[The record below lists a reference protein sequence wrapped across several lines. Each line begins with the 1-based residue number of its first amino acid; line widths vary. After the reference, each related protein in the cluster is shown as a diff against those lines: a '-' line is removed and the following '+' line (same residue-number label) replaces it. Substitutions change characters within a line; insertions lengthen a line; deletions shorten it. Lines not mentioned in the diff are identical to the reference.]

1 MDNPVKM
8 DDLGV
13 PPFSETSIWVTVHS
27 LLSASLLC
35 QHLLLRQL
43 FRCGRHLALLLK
55 QAGGWVWWK
64 AGDVETSS
72 IHFRHFDWPNP
83 KNCSQFRQFRQF
95 PRWSGTVHRRE
106 QPGDDSTSLP
116 LDTVIHGI
124 PIGSPRSGEAKQ
136 RPVRE
141 RTSGSTN
148 FQRSKCKGHGQRWDF
163 WVNGRDFFAT
173 QRGCRCSYNVSQ
185 GQYRAMFS
193 SYSLRPQ
200 VFQFDFSVFDFLK
213 HEASPL
219 SSSNAKHHFG
229 LIVLFMSFHYSVVFS
244 SVFRMFFYKS
254 CNTPQRSQKLC
265 CVWQLCDCRARAS
278 TPAASNSL
286 RHCVHLQTAHW
297 KLGTD
302 WDFPEALS
310 FGT

>member
-1 MDNPVKM
+1 MENPVKM

-27 LLSASLLC
+27 LFSASLLY

-95 PRWSGTVHRRE
+95 PRWSGAVHRRE

-124 PIGSPRSGEAKQ
+124 HGGIPKVRRSKPATAPAKQ
-136 RPVRE
+136 NRIHRFSAIQVQRPRTKMGLLGE
-141 RTSGSTN
+141 RKRFS
-148 FQRSKCKGHGQRWDF
+148 QRNVAAVAAATFLQGNIGQF
-163 WVNGRDFFAT
+163 TV
-173 QRGCRCSYNVSQ
+173 
-185 GQYRAMFS
+185 
-193 SYSLRPQ
+193 LI
-200 VFQFDFSVFDFLK
+200 
-213 HEASPL
+213 
-219 SSSNAKHHFG
+219 HFG
-229 LIVLFMSFHYSVVFS
+229 LRYFNSISASLTSWNTRPRHRKLQRLILAWSYCSCDSTTASVFECFS
-244 SVFRMFFYKS
+244 SVFQQTLQH
-254 CNTPQRSQKLC
+254 TPKIPKVVLC
-265 CVWQLCDCRARAS
+265 VATLWL
-278 TPAASNSL
+278 
-286 RHCVHLQTAHW
+286 
-297 KLGTD
+297 
-302 WDFPEALS
+302 
-310 FGT
+310 